1 MNALREW
8 RGGNLCTPRH
18 VRQSFL
24 LTCTTVGIA
33 HCPVGAAVHVVVAA
47 HGVLQRAAAVR
58 SARCH
63 AASVTV
69 GAVRP
74 PVATGH
80 DGPRDGAWRTRPLL
94 SVLPCRSQRERSAF
108 LYVDIVMDA
117 PSSGKV
123 ARCSFGTAVFSISA
137 AHGIPRRT
145 ATALGD
151 VPQCRSATS
160 VAGGTCGV
168 VLRIARDV
176 AVRNAVYVA
185 KRSREEHGVGHSS
198 CVGRLARVRFVV
210 AHVTPWTAV
219 LPVRTAD
226 GVGKRTTCE
235 FLAGRPTARTIG
247 DAVRSIRAGLVSG
260 GGEHSKKPDDDVDRG
275 RIS

>member
-1 MNALREW
+1 M
-8 RGGNLCTPRH
+8 
-18 VRQSFL
+18 
-24 LTCTTVGIA
+24 
-33 HCPVGAAVHVVVAA
+33 HVVVAA

-58 SARCH
+58 SARRH

-80 DGPRDGAWRTRPLL
+80 DGPRDGARRTRPLL
-94 SVLPCRSQRERSAF
+94 SVLPCRSQHERSAF

-151 VPQCRSATS
+151 VPQRRSATS

-168 VLRIARDV
+168 LLRIARDV
-176 AVRNAVYVA
+176 AVRNAVYVVA
-185 KRSREEHGVGHSS
+185 KRSREEHRVSHSS
-198 CVGRLARVRFVV
+198 CMGRLARIRFVV

-235 FLAGRPTARTIG
+235 FLAGRPTARATG
-247 DAVRSIRAGLVSG
+247 DAVRSVRADLVSG
-260 GGEHSKKPDDDVDRG
+260 GGEHGKKPHDEVDRG
-275 RIS
+275 HHGFLRTANAN